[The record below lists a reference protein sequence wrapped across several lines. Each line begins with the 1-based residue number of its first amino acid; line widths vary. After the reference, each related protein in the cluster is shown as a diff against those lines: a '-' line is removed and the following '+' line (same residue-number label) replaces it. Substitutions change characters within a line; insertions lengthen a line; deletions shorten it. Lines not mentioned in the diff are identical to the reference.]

1 MRTPE
6 TTTIKRVPVSVAAV
20 LMGKT
25 EQYIRIRLQRHLLKV
40 GDSDIGSAVKISPA
54 RYDYYISPALFMAYT
69 GAPAEAI
76 VREMRAQGKERYL
89 YE

>member
-1 MRTPE
+1 MKTPE

-54 RYDYYISPALFMAYT
+54 LFMAYT